1 MLSKLGQGFT
11 VISFALLLAS
21 CASVE
26 HSPSSGGETYF
37 DAAFNDRNRAPA
49 SMSPPQTISDG
60 SSPLDPVHLRTQA
73 DYHFA
78 MGEAYSL
85 EGNPQK
91 AIEAFK
97 MVLVYDQ
104 ASAEVNLRLSAEYVK
119 AGMISE
125 ALENAELAVK
135 RNPKLIDGRILLG
148 GLYSTLKVFDKALA
162 QYEEVLKIQPLNT
175 EAPMYIGAVYAE
187 KKQYDKAAKYF
198 EALAKN
204 EENASPYYAYYY
216 LGRIRSEQEGP
227 AFQKAA
233 EMAYK
238 KSLELKPDYVESLV
252 ALGSLYIK
260 LDQEP
265 KALELYRTFQRD
277 QGPNYRVAEILSQ
290 AYLEQEKYDLAL
302 EQLEILEG
310 NSDDILNVKVKMALV
325 YIEQKKYDSA
335 ITKLKDILKQVP
347 DSDKIRFYL
356 AAVYEEIKKNSEAV
370 EQFLRIPAAS
380 QYYGEAIVH
389 AAYLMKQDQKVDEAV
404 TAVKKGLEARDDLP
418 QLYAIY
424 ASLLD
429 EKGEYR
435 EAVTLLEKA
444 TKKFADNVQLRFFLG
459 TLQDRIGNKDE
470 VIANMKQVI
479 EMDPNHVQ
487 GLNYLAFTYAETG
500 ANLDEAEN
508 LVRKA
513 LDIEPKDGFIL
524 DTLGWILYKKGQFSD
539 SVKVLESAHKFQ
551 PSESI
556 IAEHLGDAY
565 NKVQLVE
572 KAKTMYEKAAILE
585 PDVRKVRDIR
595 TKITILE
602 EQQLKVGSER
612 RPASN

>member
-1 MLSKLGQGFT
+1 MLSKLAQGFT
-11 VISFALLLAS
+11 IILSALLLAS
-21 CASVE
+21 CATTT
-26 HSPSSGGETYF
+26 PATSGGETYF

-49 SMSPPQTISDG
+49 SMSPPETVADG

-73 DYHFA
+73 DFHFA
-78 MGEAYSL
+78 MGEAFSL
-85 EGNPQK
+85 EGNQQK
-91 AIEAFK
+91 AIESFK
-97 MVLVYDQ
+97 MVLIYDQ
-104 ASAEVNLRLSAEYVK
+104 GSAEVHLRLAAEYVK
-119 AGMISE
+119 SGMISE
-125 ALENAELAVK
+125 ALENAEIAVK
-135 RNPKLIDGRILLG
+135 RNPKLVDGRILLG

-162 QYEEVLKIQPLNT
+162 QYEEVLKIDSQNT

-204 EENASPYYAYYY
+204 EDNASPYYAYYY
-216 LGRIRSEQEGP
+216 LGRIRSEQEGA

-233 EMAYK
+233 EIAYK
-238 KSLELKPDYVESLV
+238 KSLDLKPDYVESLV

-277 QGPNYRVAEILSQ
+277 QGPNFRVAEILSQ

-302 EQLEILEG
+302 EQLEILEA
-310 NSDDILNVKVKMALV
+310 NTDDILNIKVKMALV
-325 YIEQKKYDSA
+325 YIEQKKFDPA
-335 ITKLKDILKQVP
+335 IAKLKDILKQVP

-356 AAVYEEIKKNSEAV
+356 AAVYEEIKRNSEAV
-370 EQFLRIPAAS
+370 EQFLRIPASS

-404 TAVKKGLEARDDLP
+404 ASVKKALESRQDLP

-429 EKGEYR
+429 EQGNFK

-459 TLQDRIGNKDE
+459 TLQDRVGNKEE

-479 EMDPNHVQ
+479 DMDPNHVQ

-500 ANLDEAEN
+500 ANLDEAEG

-513 LDIEPKDGFIL
+513 LEIEPKDGFIL
-524 DTLGWILYKKGQFSD
+524 DTLGWILYKKGSFTD

-551 PSESI
+551 PAESI

-565 NKVQLVE
+565 NKVQMME
-572 KAKTMYEKAAILE
+572 KARGMYEKAAILE
-585 PDVRKVRDIR
+585 SDVRKVRDIR

-602 EQQLKVGSER
+602 QQQMKVGGSDR
-612 RPASN
+612 KPASQ